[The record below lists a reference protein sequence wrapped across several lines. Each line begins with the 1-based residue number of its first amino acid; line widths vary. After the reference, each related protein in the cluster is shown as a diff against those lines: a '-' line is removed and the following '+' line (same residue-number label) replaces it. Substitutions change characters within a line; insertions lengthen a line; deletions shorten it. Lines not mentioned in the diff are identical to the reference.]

1 MYDAQG
7 GLEQEYA
14 YDPSAP
20 WMSQPLFTRAQRRD
34 TQAWSVSYFGT
45 SHLGMPE
52 VAFEKSGEVTWRA
65 QAQAFGETQ
74 ITLNAIDNAL
84 RFPGQY
90 FDAETGLYQNYLRDY
105 DLRLGRYVQQDPVG
119 LDGGINIYW
128 YVGLNPIYSVDVFG
142 PRAWAIGGRPPINP
156 WSPQQRTSPGKGPG
170 ENGVRHLRDKAQ
182 CERHESYPP
191 DRLDRDPPN
200 ANNDPVGNL
209 NEQPQTP
216 GAYACPFNSP
226 SCYFE
231 TECSMYQ
238 CMAGNYYIDSCGS
251 QNSN

>member
-1 MYDAQG
+1 VLGFSGYSGEPFHKEHAAKRWQLRAPGRGRDERPATGPLPLQPPGSAYQQDAAAKRKDH
-7 GLEQEYA
+7 LVKK
-14 YDPSAP
+14 
-20 WMSQPLFTRAQRRD
+20 
-34 TQAWSVSYFGT
+34 AWSACT
-45 SHLGMPE
+45 
-52 VAFEKSGEVTWRA
+52 T
-65 QAQAFGETQ
+65 
-74 ITLNAIDNAL
+74 
-84 RFPGQY
+84 
-90 FDAETGLYQNYLRDY
+90 
-105 DLRLGRYVQQDPVG
+105 
-119 LDGGINIYW
+119 
-128 YVGLNPIYSVDVFG
+128 
-142 PRAWAIGGRPPINP
+142 PRAIGGRPPINP

-191 DRLDRDPPN
+191 DRLDRYPPN

-251 QNSN
+251 QKSN